1 MVSVIIPC
9 YNARQYICEAL
20 ASAVAQEYVHEVI
33 LVDDCSTDDSVAC
46 VQAWLNVHA
55 AQTADISIRVL
66 QNAENSGVAVS
77 RNRGVQEADG
87 KYIAFLDAD
96 DRFAPGKLKK
106 QVELLEQT
114 GACLCNTAR
123 VLMTPDGSLTQT
135 IMHTPEKIT
144 LAELEKTNVINC
156 SSVVAPREILLK
168 YPMQHSE
175 VHEDYLTWLQML
187 RAYPYAVG
195 IDEPLLEYRLSA
207 HGKSRNKLKSARM
220 TYRTYRLAGYPVW
233 KSCRMFLSYM
243 INGLKKYA
251 SH

>member
-1 MVSVIIPC
+1 M
-9 YNARQYICEAL
+9 
-20 ASAVAQEYVHEVI
+20 
-33 LVDDCSTDDSVAC
+33 
-46 VQAWLNVHA
+46 
-55 AQTADISIRVL
+55 
-66 QNAENSGVAVS
+66 
-77 RNRGVQEADG
+77 
-87 KYIAFLDAD
+87 
-96 DRFAPGKLKK
+96 
-106 QVELLEQT
+106 ELLEQT

-251 SH
+251 TH